1 MTKTTNTFKSFLRN
15 NIVQA
20 IVIILSVL
28 LSFYLEQ
35 RRQVNITKQEKNY
48 LLTDLSKTL
57 EDDINQIE
65 IILEGLDR
73 SDKNLIRL
81 LDDINSNHTLLTDRE
96 VAEVL
101 LEIQIGTSFFPQDG
115 IFNQLIANG
124 TFNLIENEELKSLL
138 LNMYTHKKERNYATS
153 TEIDNFNLLWRRQIM
168 GNFRIQFNYNSY
180 DGEIYG
186 QQELTRFRFNRQY
199 YLSNE
204 LYGALSQSRI
214 YVGMYT
220 RFLND
225 QKNEYQT
232 ALALQRQKLVKINL
246 FILLI

>member
-1 MTKTTNTFKSFLRN
+1 MTKTSNNFKSFIRN
-15 NIVQA
+15 NIIQA
-20 IVIILSVL
+20 VVIILSVL

-48 LLTDLSKTL
+48 LLTDLTKTL
-57 EDDINQIE
+57 ESDIDQIE
-65 IILEGLDR
+65 IILEGLSN
-73 SDKNLIRL
+73 SDKDLVKL
-81 LDDINSNHTLLTDRE
+81 LNDINNNHTLLSDRE
-96 VAEVL
+96 VAEIL
-101 LEIQIGTSFFPQDG
+101 LQIQIGTSFFPQDG
-115 IFNQLIANG
+115 IFNELIANG
-124 TFNLIENEELKSLL
+124 SFNLIENEELKALL

-153 TEIDNFNLLWRRQIM
+153 VEIDNFNLLWRRQIM

-186 QQELTRFRFNRQY
+186 QQELIRFRFNRQY

-225 QKNEYQT
+225 QINEYQT
-232 ALALQRQKLVKINL
+232 ALALSKTEIGED
-246 FILLI
+246 

>member
-1 MTKTTNTFKSFLRN
+1 MTKATNTFKSFLRN
-15 NIVQA
+15 NVVQA

-48 LLTDLSKTL
+48 LLTDLTKTL
-57 EDDINQIE
+57 EGDINQIE
-65 IILEGLDR
+65 IILEGLDK
-73 SDKNLIRL
+73 SDKNLIKL
-81 LDDINSNHTLLTDRE
+81 LDDINNNHTLLSDRE

-101 LEIQIGTSFFPQDG
+101 LQIQIGTSFFPQDG

-124 TFNLIENEELKSLL
+124 TFNLIENEELKSIL

-186 QQELTRFRFNRQY
+186 QQELTRFRFNKQY

-232 ALALQRQKLVKINL
+232 ALALSKTEIGKD
-246 FILLI
+246 

>member
-1 MTKTTNTFKSFLRN
+1 MTKTTNTFKSFIRN
-15 NIVQA
+15 NIIQA
-20 IVIILSVL
+20 VVIILSVL
-28 LSFYLEQ
+28 LSFYLED
-35 RRQVNITKQEKNY
+35 RRQENITKQEKNY

-57 EDDINQIE
+57 ESDIYQIE
-65 IILEGLDR
+65 IILENLGN
-73 SDKNLIRL
+73 SDKNLVKL
-81 LDDINSNHTLLTDRE
+81 LNDINNNHTLLSDRE
-96 VAEVL
+96 VVEIL
-101 LEIQIGTSFFPQDG
+101 LQIQIGTSFFPQDG
-115 IFNQLIANG
+115 IFNELIANG
-124 TFNLIENEELKSLL
+124 SFNLIENEELKSLL

-153 TEIDNFNLLWRRQIM
+153 VEIDNFNLLWRRQIM

-232 ALALQRQKLVKINL
+232 ALALSKTEIGED
-246 FILLI
+246 

>member
-1 MTKTTNTFKSFLRN
+1 MTKTSSNFKSFIRN
-15 NIVQA
+15 NIIQA
-20 IVIILSVL
+20 VVIILSVL
-28 LSFYLEQ
+28 LSFYLED
-35 RRQVNITKQEKNY
+35 RRQENITRQEKNY

-57 EDDINQIE
+57 ESDIYQIE
-65 IILEGLDR
+65 IILENLDN
-73 SDKNLIRL
+73 SDKNLVKL
-81 LDDINSNHTLLTDRE
+81 LNDINNNHTLLSDRE
-96 VAEVL
+96 VVEIL
-101 LEIQIGTSFFPQDG
+101 LQIQIGTSFFPQDG
-115 IFNQLIANG
+115 IFNELIANG
-124 TFNLIENEELKSLL
+124 SFNLIENEELKSLL

-153 TEIDNFNLLWRRQIM
+153 IEIDNFNLLWRRQIM

-232 ALALQRQKLVKINL
+232 ALALSKTEIGED
-246 FILLI
+246 

>member
-15 NIVQA
+15 NVVQA

-48 LLTDLSKTL
+48 LLTDLTKTL
-57 EDDINQIE
+57 EGDINQIE
-65 IILEGLDR
+65 TILEGLDI
-73 SDKNLIRL
+73 SDKNLIKL
-81 LDDINSNHTLLTDRE
+81 LDDINNNHTLLTDRE
-96 VAEVL
+96 VAEIL
-101 LEIQIGTSFFPQDG
+101 LQIQIGTSFFPQDG

-186 QQELTRFRFNRQY
+186 QQELTRYRFNRQY

-232 ALALQRQKLVKINL
+232 ALVLSKTEIGKD
-246 FILLI
+246 

>member
-1 MTKTTNTFKSFLRN
+1 MTKTSNNFKSFIRN
-15 NIVQA
+15 NIIQA
-20 IVIILSVL
+20 VVIILSVL

-48 LLTDLSKTL
+48 LLTDLTKTL
-57 EDDINQIE
+57 ESDIDQIE
-65 IILEGLDR
+65 IILEGLGN
-73 SDKNLIRL
+73 SDKNLVKL
-81 LDDINSNHTLLTDRE
+81 LNDINNNHTLLSDRE
-96 VAEVL
+96 VAEIL
-101 LEIQIGTSFFPQDG
+101 LQIQIGTSFFSQDG
-115 IFNQLIANG
+115 IFNELIANG
-124 TFNLIENEELKSLL
+124 SFNLIENEELKALL

-153 TEIDNFNLLWRRQIM
+153 VEIDNFNLLWRRQIM

-225 QKNEYQT
+225 QINEYQT
-232 ALALQRQKLVKINL
+232 ALALSKTEIGED
-246 FILLI
+246 

>member
-1 MTKTTNTFKSFLRN
+1 MTKATNTFKSFLRN
-15 NIVQA
+15 NVVQA

-35 RRQVNITKQEKNY
+35 RRQVNITKKEKNY
-48 LLTDLSKTL
+48 LLTDLTKTL
-57 EDDINQIE
+57 EGDINQIE
-65 IILEGLDR
+65 IILEGLDK
-73 SDKNLIRL
+73 SDKNLIKL
-81 LDDINSNHTLLTDRE
+81 LDDINNNHTLLSDRE

-101 LEIQIGTSFFPQDG
+101 LQIQIGTSFFPQDG

-186 QQELTRFRFNRQY
+186 QQELLRFRFNRQY

-232 ALALQRQKLVKINL
+232 ALALSKTEIGKD
-246 FILLI
+246 

>member
-1 MTKTTNTFKSFLRN
+1 MTKTSSNFKSFIKN
-15 NIVQA
+15 NIIQA
-20 IVIILSVL
+20 VVIILSVL

-48 LLTDLSKTL
+48 LLTDLTKTL
-57 EDDINQIE
+57 ESDIGQIE
-65 IILEGLDR
+65 IIIEGLGN
-73 SDKNLIRL
+73 SDKNLVKL
-81 LDDINSNHTLLTDRE
+81 LNDINNNHTLLSDRE
-96 VAEVL
+96 VAETL
-101 LEIQIGTSFFPQDG
+101 LQIQIGTSFFPQDG
-115 IFNQLIANG
+115 IFNELIANG
-124 TFNLIENEELKSLL
+124 SFNLIENEELKYLL

-225 QKNEYQT
+225 QINEYQT
-232 ALALQRQKLVKINL
+232 ALALSKTEIGED
-246 FILLI
+246 

>member
-1 MTKTTNTFKSFLRN
+1 MTKTSSNFKSFIRN
-15 NIVQA
+15 NIIQA
-20 IVIILSVL
+20 VVIILSVL

-48 LLTDLSKTL
+48 LLTDLTKTL
-57 EDDINQIE
+57 EGDIDQIE
-65 IILEGLDR
+65 IILEGLGN
-73 SDKNLIRL
+73 SDKNLVKL
-81 LDDINSNHTLLTDRE
+81 LNDINNNHTLLSDRE
-96 VAEVL
+96 VAEIL
-101 LEIQIGTSFFPQDG
+101 LQIQIGTSFFPQDG
-115 IFNQLIANG
+115 IFNELIANG
-124 TFNLIENEELKSLL
+124 SFNLIENEELKALL

-153 TEIDNFNLLWRRQIM
+153 VEIDNFNLLWRRQIM

-186 QQELTRFRFNRQY
+186 QQELTSFRFSRQY

-225 QKNEYQT
+225 QINEYQT
-232 ALALQRQKLVKINL
+232 ALALSKTEIGED
-246 FILLI
+246 

>member
-232 ALALQRQKLVKINL
+232 ALALSKTEIGKD
-246 FILLI
+246 

>member
-1 MTKTTNTFKSFLRN
+1 MTKTSSNFKSFIRN
-15 NIVQA
+15 NIIQA
-20 IVIILSVL
+20 VVIILSVL
-28 LSFYLEQ
+28 LSFYLED
-35 RRQVNITKQEKNY
+35 RRQENITRQEKNY

-57 EDDINQIE
+57 ENDIYQIE
-65 IILEGLDR
+65 IILENLDN
-73 SDKNLIRL
+73 SDKNLLKL
-81 LDDINSNHTLLTDRE
+81 LNDINNNHTLFSDRE
-96 VAEVL
+96 VVEIL
-101 LEIQIGTSFFPQDG
+101 LQIQIGTSFFPQDG
-115 IFNQLIANG
+115 IFNELIANG
-124 TFNLIENEELKSLL
+124 SFNLIENEELKSLL

-153 TEIDNFNLLWRRQIM
+153 VEIDNFNLLWRRQIM

-232 ALALQRQKLVKINL
+232 ALALSKTEIGED
-246 FILLI
+246 

>member
-1 MTKTTNTFKSFLRN
+1 MTKTSSNFKSFIRN
-15 NIVQA
+15 NIIQA
-20 IVIILSVL
+20 VVIILSVL

-35 RRQVNITKQEKNY
+35 RRQINITKQEKNY
-48 LLTDLSKTL
+48 LLTDLAKTL
-57 EDDINQIE
+57 ESDIGQIE
-65 IILEGLDR
+65 IILEGLGN
-73 SDKNLIRL
+73 SDKNLLKL
-81 LDDINSNHTLLTDRE
+81 LNDINNNHTLLSDRE
-96 VAEVL
+96 VAEIL
-101 LEIQIGTSFFPQDG
+101 LQIQIGTSFFPQDG

-124 TFNLIENEELKSLL
+124 SFNLIENEELKALL

-153 TEIDNFNLLWRRQIM
+153 VEIDNFNLLWRRQIM

-225 QKNEYQT
+225 QINEYQT
-232 ALALQRQKLVKINL
+232 ALALSKTEIGED
-246 FILLI
+246 

>member
-1 MTKTTNTFKSFLRN
+1 MAKTSTPFKSFLRN

-20 IVIILSVL
+20 LVIILSVL

-35 RRQVNITKQEKNY
+35 QRQVSITNQEKNY
-48 LLTDLSKTL
+48 LLTDLTKTL
-57 EDDINQIE
+57 ESDIDQIE
-65 IILEGLDR
+65 IILDGLGD
-73 SDKNLIRL
+73 SDKNLVKL
-81 LDDINSNHTLLTDRE
+81 LDDINNNHALLNDRE
-96 VAEVL
+96 VVEIL
-101 LEIQIGTSFFPQDG
+101 LQIQIGTSFFPQDG

-138 LNMYTHKKERNYATS
+138 LDMYTHKKERNYATS
-153 TEIDNFNLLWRRQIM
+153 TEIDNFNLLWRKQIM

-186 QQELTRFRFNRQY
+186 QQELTRFRFNKQY

-225 QKNEYQT
+225 QKNEYNT
-232 ALALQRQKLVKINL
+232 ALALSKTEIGED
-246 FILLI
+246 

>member
-1 MTKTTNTFKSFLRN
+1 MTKTSSNFKSFIRN
-15 NIVQA
+15 NIIQA
-20 IVIILSVL
+20 VVIILSVL
-28 LSFYLEQ
+28 LSFYLED
-35 RRQVNITKQEKNY
+35 RRQENITRQEKNY

-57 EDDINQIE
+57 ESDIYQIE
-65 IILEGLDR
+65 IILENLDN
-73 SDKNLIRL
+73 SDKNLVKL
-81 LDDINSNHTLLTDRE
+81 LNDINNNHALFSDRE
-96 VAEVL
+96 VVEIL
-101 LEIQIGTSFFPQDG
+101 LQIQIGTSFFPQDG
-115 IFNQLIANG
+115 IFNELIANG
-124 TFNLIENEELKSLL
+124 SFNLIENEELKSLL
-138 LNMYTHKKERNYATS
+138 LNMYTHKKERNNATS
-153 TEIDNFNLLWRRQIM
+153 VEIDNFNLLWRRQIM

-232 ALALQRQKLVKINL
+232 ALALSKTEIGED
-246 FILLI
+246 

>member
-1 MTKTTNTFKSFLRN
+1 MTKTSSNFKSFIKN
-15 NIVQA
+15 NIIQA
-20 IVIILSVL
+20 VVIILSVL

-48 LLTDLSKTL
+48 LLTDLTKTL
-57 EDDINQIE
+57 ESDIGQIE
-65 IILEGLDR
+65 IIIEGLGI
-73 SDKNLIRL
+73 SDKNLVKL
-81 LDDINSNHTLLTDRE
+81 LNDINNNHTLLSDRE
-96 VAEVL
+96 VAETL
-101 LEIQIGTSFFPQDG
+101 LQIQIGTSFFPQDG
-115 IFNQLIANG
+115 IFNELIANG
-124 TFNLIENEELKSLL
+124 SFNLIENEELKYLL

-225 QKNEYQT
+225 QINEYQT
-232 ALALQRQKLVKINL
+232 ALALSKTEIGED
-246 FILLI
+246 

>member
-48 LLTDLSKTL
+48 LLTDLTKTL
-57 EDDINQIE
+57 EGDINQIE
-65 IILEGLDR
+65 IILEGLDK
-73 SDKNLIRL
+73 SDKNLIKL
-81 LDDINSNHTLLTDRE
+81 LDDINNNHTLLSDRQ
-96 VAEVL
+96 VAEIL
-101 LEIQIGTSFFPQDG
+101 LQIQIGTSFFPQDG

-186 QQELTRFRFNRQY
+186 QQELIRYRFNRQY

-232 ALALQRQKLVKINL
+232 ALALSKTEIGKD
-246 FILLI
+246 

>member
-1 MTKTTNTFKSFLRN
+1 MTKAINTFKSFLIN
-15 NIVQA
+15 NLVQA

-48 LLTDLSKTL
+48 LLTDLTKTL
-57 EDDINQIE
+57 EGDINQIE
-65 IILEGLDR
+65 IILEGLDK
-73 SDKNLIRL
+73 SDKNLIKL
-81 LDDINSNHTLLTDRE
+81 LDDINNNHTLLTDRE

-101 LEIQIGTSFFPQDG
+101 LQIQIGTSFFPQDG

-153 TEIDNFNLLWRRQIM
+153 IEIDNFNLLWRRQIM

-232 ALALQRQKLVKINL
+232 ALALSKTEIGKD
-246 FILLI
+246 

>member
-1 MTKTTNTFKSFLRN
+1 MTKTSSNFKSFIRN
-15 NIVQA
+15 NIIQA
-20 IVIILSVL
+20 VVIILSVL

-35 RRQVNITKQEKNY
+35 RRQINITKQEKNY
-48 LLTDLSKTL
+48 LLTDLAKTL
-57 EDDINQIE
+57 ETDIDQIE
-65 IILEGLDR
+65 IILEGLGN
-73 SDKNLIRL
+73 SDKNLLKL
-81 LDDINSNHTLLTDRE
+81 LNDINNNHTLLSDRE
-96 VAEVL
+96 VAEIL
-101 LEIQIGTSFFPQDG
+101 LQIQIGTSFFPQDG

-124 TFNLIENEELKSLL
+124 SFNLIENEELKALL

-153 TEIDNFNLLWRRQIM
+153 VEIDNFNLLWRRQIM

-225 QKNEYQT
+225 QINEYQT
-232 ALALQRQKLVKINL
+232 ALALSKTEIGED
-246 FILLI
+246 

>member
-1 MTKTTNTFKSFLRN
+1 MTKTSSNFKSFIRN
-15 NIVQA
+15 NIIQA
-20 IVIILSVL
+20 VVIILSVL
-28 LSFYLEQ
+28 LSFYLED
-35 RRQVNITKQEKNY
+35 RRQENITRQEKNY

-57 EDDINQIE
+57 ESDIYQIE
-65 IILEGLDR
+65 IILENLDN
-73 SDKNLIRL
+73 SDKNLVKL
-81 LDDINSNHTLLTDRE
+81 LNDINNNHTLLSDRE
-96 VAEVL
+96 VVEIL
-101 LEIQIGTSFFPQDG
+101 LQIQIGTSFFPQDG
-115 IFNQLIANG
+115 IFNELIANG
-124 TFNLIENEELKSLL
+124 SFNLIENEELKSLL

-153 TEIDNFNLLWRRQIM
+153 VEIDNFNLLWRRQIM

-232 ALALQRQKLVKINL
+232 ALALSKTEIGED
-246 FILLI
+246 

>member
-1 MTKTTNTFKSFLRN
+1 MTKTSNNFNSFIRN
-15 NIVQA
+15 NIIQA
-20 IVIILSVL
+20 VVIILSVL

-48 LLTDLSKTL
+48 LLTDLTKTL
-57 EDDINQIE
+57 ESDIDQIE
-65 IILEGLDR
+65 IILEGLGN
-73 SDKNLIRL
+73 SDKNLVKL
-81 LDDINSNHTLLTDRE
+81 LNDINNNHTLLSDRE
-96 VAEVL
+96 VAEIL
-101 LEIQIGTSFFPQDG
+101 LQIQIGTSFFPQDG
-115 IFNQLIANG
+115 IFNELIANG
-124 TFNLIENEELKSLL
+124 SFNLIENEELKALL

-153 TEIDNFNLLWRRQIM
+153 VEIDNFNLLWRRQIM

-225 QKNEYQT
+225 QINEYQT
-232 ALALQRQKLVKINL
+232 ALALSKTEIGED
-246 FILLI
+246 